1 MAMRTPRS
9 SLPNGAATPTEPSTH
24 TRSHKGAS
32 APLSLG
38 SGVYWSRPNLHKPTM
53 PSPSFSDPA
62 IDAFVSDLIEQAQR
76 HGVALKL
83 PSTPSLLYPGAADS
97 HVSGYFVAHPTP
109 TLAVATGKPA
119 QEWLEIL
126 AHESSH
132 LDQWT
137 DNDPSWLGNIM
148 ADGRE
153 AVDWLDSW
161 SSGAPELTDEQL
173 ADVVARAKAVEMD
186 CERRTLLKISKWGLP
201 IDSSAYAQRA
211 NAYVHFY
218 EVVAQTGR
226 WNEPGLAPYQVEG
239 VWAHAPKVLANEAPE
254 ELKAAYA
261 RHYGPRSLRL
271 LKP

>member
-1 MAMRTPRS
+1 
-9 SLPNGAATPTEPSTH
+9 
-24 TRSHKGAS
+24 
-32 APLSLG
+32 
-38 SGVYWSRPNLHKPTM
+38 M

-83 PSTPSLLYPGAADS
+83 PSTPSLLYPGAAES

-132 LDQWT
+132 MDQWT
-137 DNDPSWLGNIM
+137 DNDPSWLGNTM

-161 SSGAPELTDEQL
+161 SAGALELTDEQL

-218 EVVAQTGR
+218 DVVAVA
-226 WNEPGLAPYQVEG
+226 LAVG
-239 VWAHAPKVLANEAPE
+239 
-254 ELKAAYA
+254 LKAMLLRAGHHGPA
-261 RHYGPRSLRL
+261 GHKPIRHGHPSLTRL
-271 LKP
+271 DGRPDHPCRR